1 MRPVRSNRR
10 LRFSFALG
18 AVAIYGCGTLLTVP
32 ASPQVANEVRQLLLG
47 DAARLIV
54 AFVAMAIGLGALLV
68 QWMMRRKTQNRVR
81 LWFGLL
87 ALLYG
92 YRALLM
98 TQSATLFVAARS
110 IEFQIGLVTFTIG
123 IPAILFGWGLVAK
136 KHNRVTKSLLA
147 LNVLMALA
155 FLALHSSEA
164 AVGKL
169 YALNNVFVVGF
180 TVAVIVYLY
189 TVPADRVAELKT
201 LRTVMLVWGLFVI
214 YNNVRGLLPVGTSS
228 DFEFIGFAIFLCSL
242 GYVVAQRS
250 LRNEE
255 ALSAIRKELEIA
267 RRIQTSI
274 LPESMPQL
282 AGLRV
287 AAKYVPMS
295 EVAGDFYDFLVV
307 DNRRVGILIADVSG
321 HGVGAA
327 LVASMVKVAI
337 AAQAEHAHDP
347 AKVMTG
353 LNSVLSGKLQGQFV
367 TAAYLFLDLEKGTG
381 SYSAAGHPPLFH
393 YRAADQQVHDVVEN
407 GLILGIMP
415 FARYESC
422 ALTLG
427 NGDRFLFYTDG
438 VVEADKA
445 GEEFGDLRVKEI
457 LSRSSTAEEICLAVS
472 AAVSAWTQ
480 GVAGDDITIVAVDI
494 A

>member
-1 MRPVRSNRR
+1 MIMVSDAAAELRS
-10 LRFSFALG
+10 
-18 AVAIYGCGTLLTVP
+18 ILLT
-32 ASPQVANEVRQLLLG
+32 
-47 DAARLIV
+47 DAARLVV

-68 QWMMRRKTQNRVR
+68 QWMMRRRTQNRVR

-98 TQSATLFVAARS
+98 TQSARLFVDVRS

-136 KHNRVTKSLLA
+136 KQNWVTKALLA
-147 LNVLMALA
+147 LNVLMAVA
-155 FLALHSSEA
+155 FLALHSNEA
-164 AVGKL
+164 ALRVL
-169 YALNNVFVVGF
+169 YVLNNVFVVSF
-180 TVAVIVYLY
+180 TVAVIAYLF
-189 TVPADRVAELKT
+189 TVSAESVPDLKT
-201 LRTVMLVWGLFVI
+201 LRSVMLIWALFVI
-214 YNNVRGLLPVGTSS
+214 YNNVRGLLPLGANS
-228 DFEFIGFAIFLCSL
+228 DYEFIGFAIFLCSL
-242 GYVVAQRS
+242 GYLVAQRS

-267 RRIQTSI
+267 RRIQMSI

-282 AGLRV
+282 EGLRV

-295 EVAGDFYDFLVV
+295 DVAGDFYDFLVV
-307 DNRRVGILIADVSG
+307 DESRIGVLIADVSG
-321 HGVGAA
+321 HGIGAA

-337 AAQAEHAHDP
+337 AAQAEHADDP

-353 LNSVLSGKLQGQFV
+353 LNSVLTGKLQGQFV
-367 TAAYLFLDLEKGTG
+367 TAAYLFLDLEKGIA

-415 FARYESC
+415 FASYESR
-422 ALTLG
+422 ALSLG
-427 NGDRFLFYTDG
+427 SGDRFLFYTDG

-445 GEEFGDLRVKEI
+445 GEEFGGSRVKDI
-457 LSRSSTAEEICLAVS
+457 LSRSCSAEEICRSVS
-472 AAVSAWTQ
+472 AAVSLWTQ
-480 GVAGDDITIVAVDI
+480 GVAGDDITIVAVDL